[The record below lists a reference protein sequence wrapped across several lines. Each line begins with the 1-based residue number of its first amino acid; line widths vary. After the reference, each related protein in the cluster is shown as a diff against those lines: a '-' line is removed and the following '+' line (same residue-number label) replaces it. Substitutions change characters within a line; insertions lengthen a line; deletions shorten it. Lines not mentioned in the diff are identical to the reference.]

1 MGGAQDWVSAV
12 RRDQHRGHCPRKK
25 IDDILDAAQRESKQ
39 GVVKSAGELLAA
51 LYHSPNSRKGLAGGV
66 YLAAQLERQNALL
79 EAILKATLRRPI

>member
-1 MGGAQDWVSAV
+1 M
-12 RRDQHRGHCPRKK
+12 
-25 IDDILDAAQRESKQ
+25 AQRESKQ

-51 LYHSPNSRKGLAGGV
+51 LFHSPNSRKGLAGGV

>member
-1 MGGAQDWVSAV
+1 MDGLHFVYSLDV
-12 RRDQHRGHCPRKK
+12 RALTGP
-25 IDDILDAAQRESKQ
+25 
-39 GVVKSAGELLAA
+39 AGEASRALAA